1 MGFERARPD
10 VEGGLPPVLDPSQR
24 AVVDLADGQS
34 AAVLG
39 APGTGKTSTIV
50 ELVADRVLNRAG
62 LPTSSSS

>member
-34 AAVLG
+34 APCSAHR
-39 APGTGKTSTIV
+39 ARARPARSSNWSPTGC
-50 ELVADRVLNRAG
+50 
-62 LPTSSSS
+62 